1 MLILYCVGLTTDV
14 ANARPLRQATAQNR
28 SGRKRISIYCIQWAR
43 TLPEQIGGQR
53 RFWADPCIKPVFS
66 NKHSSHVKISSAA
79 APWPQCY
86 VMLVRDICNATE
98 MICGHG
104 GGPERKGRSRQARHA
119 SPNAHPAATK
129 SSPHPP
135 GSRELRAVNAHPL
148 DRERKC
154 PEDLPR
160 ILPPPGC

>member
-66 NKHSSHVKISSAA
+66 NKHSSHFKISSAA

-86 VMLVRDICNATE
+86 VMLVRDTCNSAE
-98 MICGHG
+98 MICGYG

-119 SPNAHPAATK
+119 SPQCTPSRHQELT
-129 SSPHPP
+129 PP
-135 GSRELRAVNAHPL
+135 GSARAQGS
-148 DRERKC
+148 ERSPARSGTEMPRGPA
-154 PEDLPR
+154 PESCS
-160 ILPPPGC
+160 PPGR